1 MIGWRKEKTAFALS
15 GGGARGAAQV
25 GMLRALLEA
34 GIRPDLVV
42 GTSVGAWNGAWMAS
56 DPTETS
62 LDRLA
67 EVWRQITRASFDMVW
82 WRAARNLVRRR
93 PSLYDGRGIARLLA
107 RYLRVHTFEDLA
119 VPLHVVAIDLSNG
132 RKAVFS
138 SGPLTPAVLA
148 SSAIPGVF
156 PPISI
161 DGRQH
166 VDGGMVDPTGL
177 ETAVEL
183 GARRVYVLD
192 CGYAGRLAA
201 PLGSMNAVVD
211 HAFQI
216 AAQHRTRWTM
226 ERLGRKAEIV
236 HLRPAVGFLKQSMD
250 FGHTQSYIDAGYRY
264 AQEMLSRRAQRRTI
278 WSSERPVAPAE
289 API

>member
-1 MIGWRKEKTAFALS
+1 M
-15 GGGARGAAQV
+15 
-25 GMLRALLEA
+25 
-34 GIRPDLVV
+34 
-42 GTSVGAWNGAWMAS
+42 
-56 DPTETS
+56 
-62 LDRLA
+62 
-67 EVWRQITRASFDMVW
+67 
-82 WRAARNLVRRR
+82 
-93 PSLYDGRGIARLLA
+93 
-107 RYLRVHTFEDLA
+107 
-119 VPLHVVAIDLSNG
+119 VAIDLSNG

-148 SSAIPGVF
+148 SSAIPGIF

-192 CGYAGRLAA
+192 CGYAGRLPA

-211 HAFQI
+211 HAFQV
-216 AAQHRTRWTM
+216 AAQHRTRWTID
-226 ERLGRKAEIV
+226 RLGRKAEIV
-236 HLRPAVGFLKQSMD
+236 HMRPSIGFLKHSMD
-250 FGHTQSYIDAGYRY
+250 FGETEAYIAEGYRY
-264 AQEMLSRRAQRRTI
+264 AQEMLSRRGQRRTI

>member
-34 GIRPDLVV
+34 GIKPDLVV
-42 GTSVGAWNGAWMAS
+42 GTSVGAWNGAWLAS
-56 DPTETS
+56 DPTGTS

-82 WRAARNLVRRR
+82 WRAARNMVRRR
-93 PSLYDGRGIARLLA
+93 PSLYDGRGITRLLA
-107 RYLRVHTFEDLA
+107 RYLRVHSFEDLA
-119 VPLHVVAIDLSNG
+119 IPLHVVAIDLSNG

-166 VDGGMVDPTGL
+166 VDGGMVDPRPDWRPPWSWGRAGCTCS
-177 ETAVEL
+177 TAATP
-183 GARRVYVLD
+183 GGWPRRWAR
-192 CGYAGRLAA
+192 
-201 PLGSMNAVVD
+201 
-211 HAFQI
+211 
-216 AAQHRTRWTM
+216 
-226 ERLGRKAEIV
+226 
-236 HLRPAVGFLKQSMD
+236 
-250 FGHTQSYIDAGYRY
+250 
-264 AQEMLSRRAQRRTI
+264 
-278 WSSERPVAPAE
+278 
-289 API
+289 